1 VKSVSSEKAFHD
13 SPYFSLKHS
22 NYFQIYDELLTKY
35 VGHSI
40 TFLEIG
46 VLDGGSLFMW
56 REFFGEGARIIGID
70 MNPEAEKWR
79 QNGFE
84 IFIGDQADPNF
95 WKKLYSEIGPID
107 VLLDDGGHRN
117 DQQFVTMNL
126 SITNIRDGGVAIIE
140 DTQTSYMKFENFEKF
155 NFVNLLCGKIKSLY
169 SRSGDLKI
177 DRSLYSD
184 CVHSIQFFESICA
197 LHIDRSK
204 CKQNL
209 RVENDGIK
217 SFAQDFRYENDGIF
231 QHSLRTLYDFI
242 SIDYLTPSRSAKNP
256 QLANLMGNFFL
267 RRAIR
272 LAIIPPRGIIYFL
285 LKVAN
290 TIRLLKIIRQL
301 KLMDY
306 RK

>member
-1 VKSVSSEKAFHD
+1 MKSVSSEKAFHD

-22 NYFQIYDELLTKY
+22 NYFQVYDELLTKY

-56 REFFGEGARIIGID
+56 RDFFGKDARIIGID

-95 WKKLYSEIGPID
+95 WKKLYSEIGLID

-117 DQQFVTMNL
+117 DQQLVTMEL
-126 SITNIRDGGVAIIE
+126 SIANIRDGGVVIIE
-140 DTQTSYMKFENFEKF
+140 DTQTSYMKFENIKKF
-155 NFVNLLCGKIKSLY
+155 SFVNLLCKKIDALY
-169 SRSGDLKI
+169 SRSGDLRI
-177 DRSLYSD
+177 NGSVYSNY
-184 CVHSIQFFESICA
+184 VHSIQFFESICA

-204 CKQNL
+204 CKLNI
-209 RVENDGIK
+209 RVENNGIK
-217 SFAQDFRYENDGIF
+217 SFAEDYRYENDGIF
-231 QHSLRTLYDFI
+231 QDTLRTLYDFI

-256 QLANLMGNFFL
+256 QLADLMDNFIL
-267 RRAIR
+267 RRLIR
-272 LAIIPPRGIIYFL
+272 FFVIPPRGVIYFL

-290 TIRLLKIIRQL
+290 TIKLLKIIRQL
-301 KLMDY
+301 ELMDR